1 MSAHGKTRK
10 ASWKGLS
17 LCLAMLFCPVC
28 LSAAE
33 QSASPQQGSNQLFQ
47 ELHKMEQQ
55 PPQGKEPAAQPP
67 AIASHYPAD
76 QYLIGTGQGDLSKGR
91 LVCRRASEL
100 AARAELAKQIRVWV
114 KEHAVDRV
122 RERTAAPT
130 EQDIE
135 VVREETVNEL
145 LQNVKIVDQRVD
157 EAAGTCTSVAVMP
170 KRRVTPQPT
179 TSPPET
185 PRTPLAQLPAPR
197 FGLRRGPPPLPPDGH

>member
-1 MSAHGKTRK
+1 MYKGFMNAHGEARN
-10 ASWKGLS
+10 ARWKGLY
-17 LCLAMLFCPVC
+17 LCVAMLF
-28 LSAAE
+28 SAICASGSE
-33 QSASPQQGSNQLFQ
+33 QTASPQQDSNQLFQ
-47 ELHKMEQQ
+47 ELRKMEQQ
-55 PPQGKEPAAQPP
+55 PPQGKEHAVQPP
-67 AIASHYPAD
+67 AIASHYPPD

-91 LVCRRASEL
+91 LVCRRVSEL

-122 RERTAAPT
+122 RERTGAPT

-145 LQNVKIVDQRVD
+145 LQDVKIVDQRVD

-170 KRRVTPQPT
+170 KSRVTPQPA

-185 PRTPLAQLPAPR
+185 PRSP
-197 FGLRRGPPPLPPDGH
+197 

>member
-55 PPQGKEPAAQPP
+55 PPQGKEPAVQPL
-67 AIASHYPAD
+67 ASASPYPAD

-91 LVCRRASEL
+91 LVCRRVSEL

-122 RERTAAPT
+122 RERTGAPV

-145 LQNVKIVDQRVD
+145 LQDVKIVDQRVD
-157 EAAGTCTSVAVMP
+157 EAGGTCSSVAVMP
-170 KRRVTPQPT
+170 KSRVPSQPATP
-179 TSPPET
+179 SPET
-185 PRTPLAQLPAPR
+185 PRTP
-197 FGLRRGPPPLPPDGH
+197 

>member
-1 MSAHGKTRK
+1 MSAHGKAGK

-17 LCLAMLFCPVC
+17 LCVAMLFCPVC
-28 LSAAE
+28 VSAAE
-33 QSASPQQGSNQLFQ
+33 QSASPQGTNQLFQ

-55 PPQGKEPAAQPP
+55 PPQGKEPAVQPL
-67 AIASHYPAD
+67 ASASPHPAD

-91 LVCRRASEL
+91 LVCRRVSEL

-122 RERTAAPT
+122 RERTGAPV

-145 LQNVKIVDQRVD
+145 LQDVKIVDQRVD
-157 EAAGTCTSVAVMP
+157 EAGGTCSSVAVMP
-170 KRRVTPQPT
+170 KSRVPSQPATP
-179 TSPPET
+179 SPET
-185 PRTPLAQLPAPR
+185 PRTP
-197 FGLRRGPPPLPPDGH
+197 

>member
-1 MSAHGKTRK
+1 MNAYAEARK
-10 ASWKGLS
+10 ASRKGLY
-17 LCLAMLFCPVC
+17 LCVAMLFCAVC
-28 LSAAE
+28 ANGSE
-33 QSASPQQGSNQLFQ
+33 QTASPQQDSNQLFK
-47 ELHKMEQQ
+47 ELRKMEQQ
-55 PPQGKEPAAQPP
+55 PPQGKEHAVQPP
-67 AIASHYPAD
+67 AIASHYPPD
-76 QYLIGTGQGDLSKGR
+76 QYLIGIGQGDLSKGR
-91 LVCRRASEL
+91 LVCRRVSEL

-122 RERTAAPT
+122 RERTGAPT

-145 LQNVKIVDQRVD
+145 LQDVKIVDQRVD

-185 PRTPLAQLPAPR
+185 PRTP
-197 FGLRRGPPPLPPDGH
+197 